1 MRWWP
6 LRRSL
11 VAAAGAMLLLSLA
24 ACAGGGSNAS
34 SGGADKVVW
43 YTTFASDDV
52 HPMVAA
58 FNKKY
63 PDIQVEALRLS
74 ADKIPQR
81 VLTEQRGGKY
91 NADVISGE
99 SVYVSQ
105 LVSAQALMPYNAPQE
120 APLPTSLD
128 LPDGYRTVIYANTT
142 VIAYNPAALKAHHLK
157 PPTSWQD
164 LTKPEW
170 KGRFSID
177 PGAVNFYQSMI
188 ASMGHDDALKLI
200 QALGANSPR
209 LVESHTLALTQVQA
223 GEPLATATAYGYKAA
238 KLKRKTPDRVEFVN
252 TKPLPTSLT
261 LIDLAKKAPHEK
273 AAKVFLDWMES
284 KEGQKAVVDVTN
296 HVSLR
301 DDVGN
306 DPTVWDPS
314 KWPPAW
320 VGPASPSQYN
330 TLVSEYKEALHAS

>member
-1 MRWWP
+1 MAMKRSMRWWP

-105 LVSAQALMPYNAPQE
+105 LVSAS
-120 APLPTSLD
+120 TC
-128 LPDGYRTVIYANTT
+128 R
-142 VIAYNPAALKAHHLK
+142 
-157 PPTSWQD
+157 
-164 LTKPEW
+164 
-170 KGRFSID
+170 
-177 PGAVNFYQSMI
+177 
-188 ASMGHDDALKLI
+188 
-200 QALGANSPR
+200 
-209 LVESHTLALTQVQA
+209 
-223 GEPLATATAYGYKAA
+223 TATAPSST
-238 KLKRKTPDRVEFVN
+238 RTPRSSP
-252 TKPLPTSLT
+252 TTPLP
-261 LIDLAKKAPHEK
+261 
-273 AAKVFLDWMES
+273 
-284 KEGQKAVVDVTN
+284 
-296 HVSLR
+296 
-301 DDVGN
+301 
-306 DPTVWDPS
+306 
-314 KWPPAW
+314 
-320 VGPASPSQYN
+320 
-330 TLVSEYKEALHAS
+330 